1 MSALT
6 THTFGKQ
13 REKETEKKQIKRKI
27 EQAIESRES
36 QRTRSLEEDTSRTP

>member
-13 REKETEKKQIKRKI
+13 REKETEKKQIKRNFKKRLKA
-27 EQAIESRES
+27 EKGKE
-36 QRTRSLEEDTSRTP
+36 

>member
-13 REKETEKKQIKRKI
+13 REKETKKKQKRK
-27 EQAIESRES
+27 
-36 QRTRSLEEDTSRTP
+36 TPTSDRKPITAKNQIT

>member
-13 REKETEKKQIKRKI
+13 REKETEKKQIKETSTSDRKPRKAKNKI
-27 EQAIESRES
+27 
-36 QRTRSLEEDTSRTP
+36 T